1 MRNQTGEK
9 DDSSQRRISCR
20 RRTLAVIG
28 ALLSQCQGES
38 SSSSSSGLSKELS
51 LPKTTI
57 IAHGNH
63 TTTPHKSSKKKKS
76 SKSFQSSSQR
86 QGVLRIQREWRDA
99 INNGMAFDWIQ
110 GTPRGKSTAASH
122 IWLGPLGS
130 SLLIWHFSI
139 TGVPGSV
146 FEHGVY
152 HGRIVL
158 PPDYPSTPPRVMMLT
173 PSGRFVPGVDICLSA
188 SHYHPETW
196 QPNVWNLRTL
206 VESLRLHMCT
216 MAKEIGGLNDSYE
229 KRLVYAQAS
238 RKWMYVMEHKQQRLT
253 VDHGQMIERGLF
265 PGTEQRNVTQSD
277 DDNELDITDIP
288 ELDIDAKEEFD
299 LILKQLNGKPDRRE
313 KKEYLVI
320 DSSKSILLVIRKTLT
335 SPLRMGVLIFFFI
348 FFYLNL

>member
-1 MRNQTGEK
+1 M
-9 DDSSQRRISCR
+9 I
-20 RRTLAVIG
+20 V
-28 ALLSQCQGES
+28 ALLYQCQGES
-38 SSSSSSGLSKELS
+38 SSSGLPKELS

-57 IAHGNH
+57 VHGNH
-63 TTTPHKSSKKKKS
+63 TTPHKRSKKKKS
-76 SKSFQSSSQR
+76 SKSFKSSSQR
-86 QGVLRIQREWRDA
+86 QGTLRIQREWRDA
-99 INNGMAFDWIQ
+99 INSGMAFDWIQ
-110 GTPRGKSTAASH
+110 GTPRGKSKGPSH

-139 TGVPGSV
+139 AGVPGSV

-229 KRLVYAQAS
+229 KRLAYAHAS
-238 RKWMYVMEHKQQRLT
+238 RDWIYIMEHKQQR
-253 VDHGQMIERGLF
+253 VYIDHGQMIERGFF
-265 PGTEQRNVTQSD
+265 PRGEERNVTQD
-277 DDNELDITDIP
+277 NVDDNELDTPDIS
-288 ELDIDAKEEFD
+288 ELMNIDAEEEFD
-299 LILKQLNGKPDRRE
+299 STLEQLKSKTKRRE
-313 KKEYLVI
+313 KEEYLVI
-320 DSSKSILLVIRKTLT
+320 ESSKGVVHVIRQTLT
-335 SPLRMGVLIFFFI
+335 SPLRMGILTFLLI